1 MAEPTVQRVRIYLNG
16 EDRAGDRPL
25 YQAVLAELRQSGAT
39 GATALPALAGFGPRR
54 HVLPDAE
61 RQPVIIEWVDHAG
74 RIQRIL
80 PLIREVAR
88 DALITIE
95 PVEVAQGVLR
105 PSGPFG
111 AEQLVSDLMQTEV
124 AAIAADAP
132 LLAALEQIATAQAD
146 LLAVVENETVV
157 GTISARELVWRGG
170 LRVPPSLLGVL
181 EPAESAA
188 ALITMHGRTAGEVAN
203 REVRGVPLTMPIP
216 QALTMMIEWGYTQVP
231 VLDGQGRLAGIFGQR
246 EVLLAAA
253 RQPEP
258 TDVTSVEVRVG
269 MVMQAATARV
279 ALGQPLAAALA
290 MLITAPSHLLF
301 VVDGDGRLAGI
312 LRLSNVLTRLQGD
325 ERAALLAALQRSQP
339 TPAAALPGARRAI
352 DSLVEPAPAIVT
364 IDAGLG
370 AAARQ
375 LLSVNAERLPVVDSD
390 GRLSGI
396 IARGALIRALLQQSE

>member
-279 ALGQPLAAALA
+279 ALGSAVGR
-290 MLITAPSHLLF
+290 S
-301 VVDGDGRLAGI
+301 VGDADYCTK
-312 LRLSNVLTRLQGD
+312 S
-325 ERAALLAALQRSQP
+325 
-339 TPAAALPGARRAI
+339 
-352 DSLVEPAPAIVT
+352 SLVC
-364 IDAGLG
+364 G
-370 AAARQ
+370 
-375 LLSVNAERLPVVDSD
+375 
-390 GRLSGI
+390 
-396 IARGALIRALLQQSE
+396 

>member
-1 MAEPTVQRVRIYLNG
+1 MTEPTVQRVRIYLNG
-16 EDRAGDRPL
+16 EDWVGDKPL
-25 YQAVLAELRQSGAT
+25 YKAVLAELRQSGAT
-39 GATALPALAGFGPRR
+39 GATALSALAGFGPRR
-54 HVLPDAE
+54 QTLPDVD
-61 RQPVIIEWVDHAG
+61 RQPVVVEWIDQAV

-80 PLIREVAR
+80 PLIRVVAR

-111 AEQLVSDLMQTEV
+111 TEQLVSDLMQTEV
-124 AAIAADAP
+124 ATIAADAP

-146 LLAVVENETVV
+146 ILAVMENETVV

-170 LRVPPSLLGVL
+170 LRLPPSLLGVL

-188 ALITMHGRTAGEVAN
+188 ALTAMHGRTVGEVAN
-203 REVRGVPLTMPIP
+203 REVRGIPLTMPIP
-216 QALTMMIEWGYTQVP
+216 QALIMMIEWGYAQVP

-258 TDVTSVEVRVG
+258 TDTIEVEARVG

-279 ALGQPLAAALA
+279 TLGQPLAVALA

-301 VVDGDGRLAGI
+301 VVDGDGRLAGV
-312 LRLSNVLTRLQGD
+312 LRLSNVLMRLQGD

-375 LLSVNAERLPVVDSD
+375 LLNVNADRLPVVDAD